1 MDKDINN
8 KDDIEVIILPIEDS
22 IDLHTFHPV
31 DIPDVVKEYINECIS
46 LGYKEVRIIHGK
58 GKGHQRAIVQNILKT
73 NPYVKDFKDA
83 PYDRG
88 GFGAT
93 VVYL

>member
-1 MDKDINN
+1 MNDYENMD
-8 KDDIEVIILPIEDS
+8 EVILPIEDT
-22 IDLHTFHPV
+22 IDLHTFCPR
-31 DIPDVVKEYINECIS
+31 DIPDVVKEYLNECIR

-58 GKGHQRAIVQNILKT
+58 GKGHQRAIVQNILAKI
-73 NPYVKDFKDA
+73 PYVKNFKDA

-93 VVYL
+93 IVYL